1 MPTTFALDQLSVL
14 AINLFQEDTSSDFQ
28 DLGKWL
34 LGGFAA
40 AIVVAIALTLIK
52 LRLQEKRPPTRIIS
66 IKPGD

>member
-1 MPTTFALDQLSVL
+1 MPTTFALYQLSVF
-14 AINLFQEDTSSDFQ
+14 AINVFEEDTASDFQ

-40 AIVVAIALTLIK
+40 AIVIAIALTLIK
-52 LRLQEKRPPTRIIS
+52 LRLREKRPPTQVIS

>member
-1 MPTTFALDQLSVL
+1 MPTTFALYQLSVL
-14 AINLFQEDTSSDFQ
+14 ALNLFQEDTDFQ

-52 LRLQEKRPPTRIIS
+52 LRLREKRPPTQVIS

>member
-1 MPTTFALDQLSVL
+1 MPTTFALYQLIVL
-14 AINLFQEDTSSDFQ
+14 AINLLQEDDFQ

-40 AIVVAIALTLIK
+40 AIVVAVAMTLIK
-52 LRLQEKRPPTRIIS
+52 LRLREKRPPSQVIS

>member
-1 MPTTFALDQLSVL
+1 MPTTFVLYQLSLL
-14 AINLFQEDTSSDFQ
+14 AINLFQENDFQ

-40 AIVVAIALTLIK
+40 AIVEAIALTIIK
-52 LRLQEKRPPTRIIS
+52 LRLREKRPPTPIIS